1 MIKVSVFG
9 KQECDACK
17 AAVEKVTYFSEKWG
31 KRESTSIDFIDM
43 ETVDGLAEGAYRD
56 VYDVPTVILEDEGRE
71 LARWVKKVPRSSEFR
86 DYFLKENLNDGSGD
100 KGLC

>member
-9 KQECDACK
+9 KQQCDACK

-31 KRESTSIDFIDM
+31 KRDSTSIDFIDM

-56 VYDVPTVILEDEGRE
+56 VYDIPTVILEEGDHE
-71 LARWVKKVPRSSEFR
+71 LARWVKKVPQSSEFR
-86 DYFLKENLNDGSGD
+86 EFFLKENLNDGCGD
-100 KGLC
+100 KGVC

>member
-31 KRESTSIDFIDM
+31 KRDSTSIDFIDM

-56 VYDVPTVILEDEGRE
+56 VYDIPTVILEDGDRE
-71 LARWVKKVPRSSEFR
+71 LARWVKKVPQSSEFR
-86 DYFLKENLNDGSGD
+86 DFFLKENLNDGAGD
-100 KGLC
+100 KGVC